1 MPFVRFT
8 RRRTRP
14 VEASTTASY
23 QAFGAASSV
32 RCQARRTAVTSPKR
46 TRRARAPLAKGVSS
60 RGPGGAGVAVGGRA
74 QPAARAGGGGAAAAG
89 RRGGGGGARHAGGGA
104 PRTV

>member
-46 TRRARAPLAKGVSS
+46 TRRGGAAPAKGAGGAPSPAGEV
-60 RGPGGAGVAVGGRA
+60 RPARGAGGPGR
-74 QPAARAGGGGAAAAG
+74 PGGGGSRADVAREGGERVRGRQAG
-89 RRGGGGGARHAGGGA
+89 
-104 PRTV
+104 